1 MVALITAAELQ
12 AIPLFKDLESS
23 LLEGLLDRHRLL
35 EMAAA
40 QTLFMQS
47 DWGETLV
54 VLLSG
59 IAKVRLFSAD
69 GDEVILSLL
78 GAGDLIGEMSL
89 LDGDSRSADV
99 VTLTPV
105 RLLKLQGGP
114 FLRALQQQPI
124 LALQLARLEASR
136 LRDINRRFAIQR
148 SDATTRVLDA
158 LAYLAVKGSL
168 QQDPLDPIPA
178 LPQAEIAILAGL
190 ARETLSRTL
199 SKLRSRDIIVEAG
212 EGWRLASLQPLQRRG
227 LLP

>member
-1 MVALITAAELQ
+1 MVAQISAAELQ
-12 AIPLFKDLESS
+12 SIPFFKDLDLS
-23 LLEGLLDRHRLL
+23 LLESLLERHRLADL
-35 EMAAA
+35 SAAE
-40 QTLFMQS
+40 TLIMQS
-47 DWGETLV
+47 DWGENLM

-69 GDEVILSLL
+69 GDEVVLSLL
-78 GAGDLIGEMSL
+78 GAGDLIGELSL

-114 FLRALQQQPI
+114 FLRLLQQQPL
-124 LALQLARLEASR
+124 LALRLARLEAGR
-136 LRDINRRFAIQR
+136 LRDINRRFAIQK

-168 QQDPLDPIPA
+168 ERDPLHPIPVLA
-178 LPQAEIAILAGL
+178 QGEIAILAGL

-199 SKLRSRDIIVEAG
+199 SKLRSRAIVIEAG
-212 EGWRLASLQPLQRRG
+212 EGWRLATLQPLQRRG